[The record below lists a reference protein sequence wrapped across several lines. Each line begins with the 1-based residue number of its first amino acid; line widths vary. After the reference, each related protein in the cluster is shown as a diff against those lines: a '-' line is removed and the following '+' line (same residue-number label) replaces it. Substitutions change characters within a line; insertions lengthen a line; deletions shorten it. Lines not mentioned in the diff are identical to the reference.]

1 MPKARK
7 KKSSAFESSPVKSV
21 FLFGNPNKGKLN
33 LLWQMEHKYVELIN
47 FNIDVLTDVPDI
59 HVQLI
64 KNDRKNSYVRRLQ
77 KQLRPENIN
86 STFCQNAFDA
96 AFIKLSN
103 RLDAVR
109 LEMFKIIDSIF
120 CQSKVLFGLC
130 LDGTGKD
137 EMTACLN
144 EVVRAVRNKKDTA
157 FYMDC
162 IAQLQNMSADE
173 FEAQMDEFH
182 DLYDMVSVQFKIPHV
197 KSEAIPFDSRLMK
210 IEPSTDTAMP
220 YVITLTNPFAKGH
233 RFSIPVSTSRHS
245 LHKIQTHRM
254 AGTVTVKP
262 EGSKIRVGWAY
273 AKSFRKPDTAVC
285 MGVDTGIKD
294 SFFLSDGRSI
304 GSMKEVI
311 DYYHH
316 DVEPAF
322 AQLSSLRN
330 KKRSISHYVRHHKNL
345 PVDVR
350 RFLIQKMDRLEH
362 MIRTADAPYRKK
374 RAYYNMLNHEIK
386 QNVKTYMSCITHDT
400 LTVLELLDIK
410 EFNKSRRLNGD
421 LSAFARG
428 RLQQKLM
435 SELNWY
441 GYDYV
446 EVPPDFTSQ
455 TCPICSFR
463 NAENRSTVNSKLFKC
478 GCCSYEDD
486 ADHVGAVN
494 IRNRATDR
502 ELLKLCKDAKSHKE
516 MQSKLIR
523 LLDERHLEWQMKQL
537 KTSILQE
544 TLLLFCRTYELP
556 LSVHG
561 MSMYGM

>member
-1 MPKARK
+1 MPRARK
-7 KKSSAFESSPVKSV
+7 KKNSAFESSPVKSV
-21 FLFGNPNKGKLN
+21 FLFGKPNKGKLD

-47 FNIDVLTDVPDI
+47 FNIDALMAVPDI
-59 HVQLI
+59 HVQLV
-64 KNDRKNSYVRRLQ
+64 KNDRKNSYVRQLQ
-77 KQLRPENIN
+77 KQLRSKDIN
-86 STFCQNAFDA
+86 SAFCQNAFDT
-96 AFIKLSN
+96 AFTKLSN

-109 LEMFKIIDSIF
+109 LEMFQTIDSLF

-130 LDGTGKD
+130 LDGANKD
-137 EMTACLN
+137 EMIACLN
-144 EVVRAVRNKKDTA
+144 EIIKAARIKKDTA

-173 FEAQMDEFH
+173 FEEQMMEFR
-182 DLYDMVSVQFKIPHV
+182 DLYDMVSIQFKTPHV
-197 KSEAIPFDSRLMK
+197 KSEAIPFDSRLMR
-210 IEPSTDTAMP
+210 IEPSTDTVMP
-220 YVITLTNPFAKGH
+220 YVITLTNPFVKGN
-233 RFSIPVSTSRHS
+233 RISIPVNTSRHS
-245 LHKIQTHRM
+245 LHKIQAGRM
-254 AGTVTVKP
+254 AATVTVKP
-262 EGSKIRVGWAY
+262 EGTKVRIGWSY
-273 AKSFRKPDTAVC
+273 AKSLKKPATTVN

-304 GSMKEVI
+304 GSMKDVI
-311 DYYHH
+311 DFYHRE
-316 DVEPAF
+316 VEPAF

-330 KKRSISHYVRHHKNL
+330 KKRSISYYVRHHKNL
-345 PVDVR
+345 PLDVR
-350 RFLIQKMDRLEH
+350 RSLIQKMDRLEH

-386 QNVKTYMSCITHDT
+386 QNVKTYLSCITHDT

-435 SELNWY
+435 SELNWH

-478 GCCSYEDD
+478 GCCGYEDD
-486 ADHVGAVN
+486 VDHVGAVN
-494 IRNRATDR
+494 IRNRAADR

-516 MQSKLIR
+516 MQSSLVR
-523 LLDERHLEWQMKQL
+523 LLDDRHLDWQMKQL
-537 KTSILQE
+537 KTPILQE
-544 TLLLFCRTYELP
+544 TGNVV
-556 LSVHG
+556 SVL
-561 MSMYGM
+561 

>member
-7 KKSSAFESSPVKSV
+7 KKSSEFESSPVKSV
-21 FLFGNPNKGKLN
+21 FLFGKPNKGKLN
-33 LLWQMEHKYVELIN
+33 LLWQMERKYAELVN
-47 FNIDVLTDVPDI
+47 FNIEALMAVPDI

-64 KNDRKNSYVRRLQ
+64 KNDKKDSYVRQLQ

-86 STFCQNAFDA
+86 SAFCQNAFDT
-96 AFIKLSN
+96 AFTKLSN
-103 RLDAVR
+103 RLDAIR
-109 LEMFKIIDSIF
+109 LEMLKTIDSIF

-130 LDGTGKD
+130 LDGVTKD

-144 EVVRAVRNKKDTA
+144 KVVNAVRNRKDTA
-157 FYMDC
+157 FYLDC
-162 IAQLQNMSADE
+162 IAQLQAMSDDE
-173 FEAQMDEFH
+173 FDAQMMEFR
-182 DLYDMVSVQFKIPHV
+182 DLYDMVSVQFRIPHV

-220 YVITLTNPFAKGH
+220 YVITLSNPFVKGN
-233 RFSIPVSTSRHS
+233 RISIPVNTSRYS
-245 LHKIQTHRM
+245 LHKIQTGRM
-254 AGTVTVKP
+254 AASVTVKP
-262 EGSKIRVGWAY
+262 EGTKVRIGWSY
-273 AKSFRKPDTAVC
+273 AKSFRRPDTAVC

-304 GSMKEVI
+304 GTMKDVI
-311 DYYHH
+311 DYYHRE
-316 DVEPAF
+316 VEPAF

-330 KKRSISHYVRHHKNL
+330 KKRSISYYVRHHKNL
-345 PVDVR
+345 PLDVR
-350 RFLIQKMDRLEH
+350 RSLIQKIDRLEH
-362 MIRTADAPYRKK
+362 MIRTADVPYCKK

-386 QNVKTYMSCITHDT
+386 QDVKTYMSYITHDT
-400 LTVLELLDIK
+400 LTVLELLDIR
-410 EFNKSRRLNGD
+410 EFEKSHRLNGD
-421 LSAFARG
+421 LSTFARG

-478 GCCSYEDD
+478 GCCGYEDD

-494 IRNRATDR
+494 IRNRAADR

-516 MQSKLIR
+516 MQSRLVR
-523 LLDERHLEWQMKQL
+523 LLDDRHLDWQMKQL
-537 KTSILQE
+537 KTPILQE
-544 TLLLFCRTYELP
+544 TGNVV
-556 LSVHG
+556 SVL
-561 MSMYGM
+561 

>member
-7 KKSSAFESSPVKSV
+7 KKNSEFESSPVKSV
-21 FLFGNPNKGKLN
+21 FLSGRPNKGKLD

-47 FNIDVLTDVPDI
+47 FNIEALMAVPDI

-64 KNDRKNSYVRRLQ
+64 KNDKKDSYVRQIQ

-86 STFCQNAFDA
+86 SAFCQNVFDTAFT
-96 AFIKLSN
+96 KLSN
-103 RLDAVR
+103 RLDAIR
-109 LEMFKIIDSIF
+109 LEMLKTIDSIF

-130 LDGTGKD
+130 LDGVAKD

-144 EVVRAVRNKKDTA
+144 KVVNAVRNKKDTA
-157 FYMDC
+157 FYQNC

-173 FEAQMDEFH
+173 FDAQMMEFH
-182 DLYDMVSVQFKIPHV
+182 ELYDMVSIQFKTPHV
-197 KSEAIPFDSRLMK
+197 KSEAIPFDSRLMR
-210 IEPSTDTAMP
+210 IEPSTDTVMP
-220 YVITLTNPFAKGH
+220 YVITLTNPFIKGN
-233 RFSIPVSTSRHS
+233 RISIPINTSRHS
-245 LHKIQTHRM
+245 LHKIQTNRM
-254 AGTVTVKP
+254 AATVTVKL
-262 EGSKIRVGWAY
+262 EGTRVRIGWSY

-304 GSMKEVI
+304 GSMKDVI
-311 DYYHH
+311 DYYHRE
-316 DVEPAF
+316 VEPAF

-330 KKRSISHYVRHHKNL
+330 KKRSISYYVRHHKNL

-350 RFLIQKMDRLEH
+350 RSLIQKMDSLEH

-386 QNVKTYMSCITHDT
+386 QDVKAYMSCITHDT
-400 LTVLELLDIK
+400 LTVLELLDIR
-410 EFNKSRRLNGD
+410 EFEKSHRLNGD
-421 LSAFARG
+421 LSTFARG

-455 TCPICSFR
+455 TCPICSYR
-463 NAENRSTVNSKLFKC
+463 NAENRSIVNSKLFKC
-478 GCCSYEDD
+478 GCCGYEDD

-494 IRNRATDR
+494 IRNRAEDK

-516 MQSKLIR
+516 MQSRLIR
-523 LLDERHLEWQMKQL
+523 LLDDRHLEWQMKQL

-544 TLLLFCRTYELP
+544 TGNAV
-556 LSVHG
+556 SVL
-561 MSMYGM
+561 

>member
-7 KKSSAFESSPVKSV
+7 KKNSEFESSPVKSV
-21 FLFGNPNKGKLN
+21 FLSGRPNKGKLD

-47 FNIDVLTDVPDI
+47 FNIEALMAVPDI

-64 KNDRKNSYVRRLQ
+64 KNDKKDSYVRQLQ
-77 KQLRPENIN
+77 KQLRPKDIN
-86 STFCQNAFDA
+86 SAFCQNAFDA
-96 AFIKLSN
+96 SFTKLSN

-109 LEMFKIIDSIF
+109 LEMFKTIDSIF

-130 LDGTGKD
+130 LDGVVKD

-144 EVVRAVRNKKDTA
+144 KVVNAVRNKKDTA
-157 FYMDC
+157 FYQNC

-173 FEAQMDEFH
+173 FDTQMMEFH
-182 DLYDMVSVQFKIPHV
+182 ELYDMVSIQFKTPHV

-220 YVITLTNPFAKGH
+220 YVITLSNPFVKGS
-233 RFSIPVSTSRHS
+233 RISIPVNTSRHS
-245 LHKIQTHRM
+245 LHKIQANRM
-254 AGTVTVKP
+254 AATVTVKP
-262 EGSKIRVGWAY
+262 EGTKVRIGWSY

-311 DYYHH
+311 DYYHRE
-316 DVEPAF
+316 VEPAF
-322 AQLSSLRN
+322 AQLSRLRN
-330 KKRSISHYVRHHKNL
+330 KKRSISYYVRHHKNL
-345 PVDVR
+345 PLDVR
-350 RFLIQKMDRLEH
+350 RSLIQKMDRLEH
-362 MIRTADAPYRKK
+362 MIRAADAPYRKK

-386 QNVKTYMSCITHDT
+386 QDVKAYMSCITHDT

-410 EFNKSRRLNGD
+410 EFEKSHKLNGD
-421 LSAFARG
+421 LSTFARG
-428 RLQQKLM
+428 KLQQKLM
-435 SELNWY
+435 SELNWH

-455 TCPICSFR
+455 TCPTCSYR

-478 GCCSYEDD
+478 GCCGYEDD

-494 IRNRATDR
+494 IRNRAADR
-502 ELLKLCKDAKSHKE
+502 ELLKLCKDAKNHKE
-516 MQSKLIR
+516 MQSRLIR
-523 LLDERHLEWQMKQL
+523 LLDDRHLEWQMQQL
-537 KTSILQE
+537 KTPILQE
-544 TLLLFCRTYELP
+544 TGNTV
-556 LSVHG
+556 SVL
-561 MSMYGM
+561 

>member
-7 KKSSAFESSPVKSV
+7 KMNSEFEPSPVKSV
-21 FLFGNPNKGKLN
+21 FLFGKPNKGKLD

-47 FNIDVLTDVPDI
+47 FNIEALMAVPDI

-64 KNDRKNSYVRRLQ
+64 KNDKKDSYVRQLQ
-77 KQLRPENIN
+77 KQLRPKDIN
-86 STFCQNAFDA
+86 SAFCQNAFDA
-96 AFIKLSN
+96 SFTKLSN

-109 LEMFKIIDSIF
+109 LEMFKTIDSIF

-130 LDGTGKD
+130 LDGVAKD

-144 EVVRAVRNKKDTA
+144 KVVNAVRNKKDTA
-157 FYMDC
+157 FYQNC

-173 FEAQMDEFH
+173 FDAQMMEFH
-182 DLYDMVSVQFKIPHV
+182 ELYDMVSIQFKTPHV
-197 KSEAIPFDSRLMK
+197 KSEAIPFDSRLMR
-210 IEPSTDTAMP
+210 IESSTDTVMP
-220 YVITLTNPFAKGH
+220 YVITLTNPFIKGN
-233 RFSIPVSTSRHS
+233 RISIPINTSRHS
-245 LHKIQTHRM
+245 LHKIQANRM
-254 AGTVTVKP
+254 AATVTVKP
-262 EGSKIRVGWAY
+262 EGTKVRIGWSY

-330 KKRSISHYVRHHKNL
+330 KKRNISYYVRHHKNL
-345 PVDVR
+345 PADVR
-350 RFLIQKMDRLEH
+350 RSLIQKMDNLEH

-374 RAYYNMLNHEIK
+374 RTYYNMLNHEIK
-386 QNVKTYMSCITHDT
+386 QNVKTYMSFITHDT

-410 EFNKSRRLNGD
+410 EFNKSHRLNGD
-421 LSAFARG
+421 LSTFARG

-446 EVPPDFTSQ
+446 QIPPDFTSQ
-455 TCPICSFR
+455 TCPICSYR
-463 NAENRSTVNSKLFKC
+463 NAENRSTVNSKLFRC
-478 GCCSYEDD
+478 GCCGYEDD

-494 IRNRATDR
+494 IRNRAKDK
-502 ELLKLCKDAKSHKE
+502 ELLKLCKDAKNHKE
-516 MQSKLIR
+516 MQSRLIR
-523 LLDERHLEWQMKQL
+523 LLDNRHLEWQMKQL
-537 KTSILQE
+537 TTPILQE
-544 TLLLFCRTYELP
+544 TGNVV
-556 LSVHG
+556 SVL
-561 MSMYGM
+561 

>member
-1 MPKARK
+1 
-7 KKSSAFESSPVKSV
+7 
-21 FLFGNPNKGKLN
+21 
-33 LLWQMEHKYVELIN
+33 MEHKYIKLIN
-47 FNIDVLTDVPDI
+47 FNIDVLNGVPDI

-64 KNDRKNSYVRRLQ
+64 KNDKKDSYVRQLQ
-77 KQLRPENIN
+77 KQLRPKDIN
-86 STFCQNAFDA
+86 SAFCQNAFDT
-96 AFIKLSN
+96 AFTKLSN

-137 EMTACLN
+137 EMTTCLN

-220 YVITLTNPFAKGH
+220 YVITLSDPFAKGH

-245 LHKIQTHRM
+245 LHKIQTNRM

-273 AKSFRKPDTAVC
+273 AKSFRKPDTDVC

-311 DYYHH
+311 DYYHRE
-316 DVEPAF
+316 VEPAF

-330 KKRSISHYVRHHKNL
+330 KKRSISYYVRHHKNL
-345 PVDVR
+345 PLGVR
-350 RFLIQKMDRLEH
+350 RSLIQKMDRLEH

-428 RLQQKLM
+428 RLQQKLI

-455 TCPICSFR
+455 TCPICNYR

-478 GCCSYEDD
+478 GYCGYEDD

-494 IRNRATDR
+494 IRNRAADK
-502 ELLKLCKDAKSHKE
+502 ELLKLCKDAKNHKE
-516 MQSKLIR
+516 MQSRLIR
-523 LLDERHLEWQMKQL
+523 LLDERHLDWQMKQL
-537 KTSILQE
+537 KTPILQE
-544 TLLLFCRTYELP
+544 TGNTVFVL
-556 LSVHG
+556 
-561 MSMYGM
+561 

>member
-1 MPKARK
+1 MTL
-7 KKSSAFESSPVKSV
+7 PVKSV
-21 FLFGNPNKGKLN
+21 FLFGKPNKGKLD

-47 FNIDVLTDVPDI
+47 FNIEALMAVPDI

-64 KNDRKNSYVRRLQ
+64 KNDKKDSYVRQLQ
-77 KQLRPENIN
+77 KQLRPKDIN
-86 STFCQNAFDA
+86 SAFCQNAFDA
-96 AFIKLSN
+96 SFTKLSN

-109 LEMFKIIDSIF
+109 LEMLRTIDSVF

-130 LDGTGKD
+130 LDGVAKD

-144 EVVRAVRNKKDTA
+144 KVVNAVRNKKDTA
-157 FYMDC
+157 FYQNC

-173 FEAQMDEFH
+173 FDAQMMEFH
-182 DLYDMVSVQFKIPHV
+182 ELYDMVSVQFRIPHV
-197 KSEAIPFDSRLMK
+197 ISEAIPFDSRLMK
-210 IEPSTDTAMP
+210 IEPSTDTVMP
-220 YVITLTNPFAKGH
+220 YVITLSNPFVKGS
-233 RFSIPVSTSRHS
+233 RISIPVNTSRHS
-245 LHKIQTHRM
+245 LHKIQANRM
-254 AGTVTVKP
+254 AATVTVKP
-262 EGSKIRVGWAY
+262 EGTRVRIGWSY

-311 DYYHH
+311 DYYHRE
-316 DVEPAF
+316 VEPAF

-330 KKRSISHYVRHHKNL
+330 KKRSISHYVRHHTNL
-345 PVDVR
+345 PADVR
-350 RFLIQKMDRLEH
+350 RSLIQKMDNLEH

-374 RAYYNMLNHEIK
+374 RTYYNMLNHEIK

-410 EFNKSRRLNGD
+410 EFNKSRKLNGD

-428 RLQQKLM
+428 KLQQKLM

-455 TCPICSFR
+455 TCPTCSYR
-463 NAENRSTVNSKLFKC
+463 NAENRSTVNSKLFRC
-478 GCCSYEDD
+478 GCCGYEDD

-494 IRNRATDR
+494 IRNRAADK
-502 ELLKLCKDAKSHKE
+502 ELFKLCKDAKSHKE
-516 MQSKLIR
+516 MQSRLIR
-523 LLDERHLEWQMKQL
+523 LLDDRHLDWQMKQL

-544 TLLLFCRTYELP
+544 TGNAV
-556 LSVHG
+556 SVL
-561 MSMYGM
+561 

>member
-1 MPKARK
+1 MPRARK
-7 KKSSAFESSPVKSV
+7 KKNSAFESSPVKSV
-21 FLFGNPNKGKLN
+21 FLFGKPNKGKLD

-47 FNIDVLTDVPDI
+47 FNIDALMAVPDI
-59 HVQLI
+59 HVQLV
-64 KNDRKNSYVRRLQ
+64 KNDRKNSYVRQLQ
-77 KQLRPENIN
+77 KQLRSKDIN
-86 STFCQNAFDA
+86 SAFCQNAFDT
-96 AFIKLSN
+96 AFTKLSN

-109 LEMFKIIDSIF
+109 LEMFQTIDSLF

-130 LDGTGKD
+130 LDGANKD
-137 EMTACLN
+137 EMIACLN
-144 EVVRAVRNKKDTA
+144 EIIKAARIKKDIT
-157 FYMDC
+157 FYRDC

-173 FEAQMDEFH
+173 FEEQMMEFR
-182 DLYDMVSVQFKIPHV
+182 DLYDMVSIQFKTPHV
-197 KSEAIPFDSRLMK
+197 KSEAIPFDSRLMR
-210 IEPSTDTAMP
+210 IEPSTDTVMP
-220 YVITLTNPFAKGH
+220 YVITLTNPFVKGN
-233 RFSIPVSTSRHS
+233 RISIPVNTSRHS
-245 LHKIQTHRM
+245 LHKIQANRM
-254 AGTVTVKP
+254 AATVTVKP
-262 EGSKIRVGWAY
+262 EGTKVRIGWSY
-273 AKSFRKPDTAVC
+273 AKSLKKPVTTVN

-304 GSMKEVI
+304 GSMKDVI
-311 DYYHH
+311 DFYHRE
-316 DVEPAF
+316 VEPAF

-330 KKRSISHYVRHHKNL
+330 KKRSISYYVRHHKNL
-345 PVDVR
+345 PLDVR
-350 RFLIQKMDRLEH
+350 RSLIQKMDRLEH

-386 QNVKTYMSCITHDT
+386 QDVKTYMSCITHDA

-435 SELNWY
+435 SELNWH

-455 TCPICSFR
+455 TCPICSYR

-478 GCCSYEDD
+478 GCCGYEDD

-494 IRNRATDR
+494 IRNRAADR

-516 MQSKLIR
+516 MQSSLVR
-523 LLDERHLEWQMKQL
+523 LLDDRHLDWQMKQL
-537 KTSILQE
+537 TTPILQE
-544 TLLLFCRTYELP
+544 TENVV
-556 LSVHG
+556 SVL
-561 MSMYGM
+561 

>member
-7 KKSSAFESSPVKSV
+7 KMNSEFEPSPVKSV
-21 FLFGNPNKGKLN
+21 FLFGKPNKGKLD

-47 FNIDVLTDVPDI
+47 FNIEALMAVPDI
-59 HVQLI
+59 YVQLI
-64 KNDRKNSYVRRLQ
+64 KNDKKDSYVRQLQ
-77 KQLRPENIN
+77 KQLRPKDIN
-86 STFCQNAFDA
+86 SAFCQNAFDA
-96 AFIKLSN
+96 SFTKLSN

-109 LEMFKIIDSIF
+109 LEMFKTIDSIF

-130 LDGTGKD
+130 LDGVAKD

-144 EVVRAVRNKKDTA
+144 KVVNAVRNKKDTA
-157 FYMDC
+157 FYQNC

-173 FEAQMDEFH
+173 FDAQMMEFH
-182 DLYDMVSVQFKIPHV
+182 ELYDMVSIQFKTPHV
-197 KSEAIPFDSRLMK
+197 KSEAIPFDSRLMR
-210 IEPSTDTAMP
+210 IEPSTDTVMP
-220 YVITLTNPFAKGH
+220 YVITLTNPFVKGN
-233 RFSIPVSTSRHS
+233 RISIPINTSRHS
-245 LHKIQTHRM
+245 LHKIQANRM
-254 AGTVTVKP
+254 AATVTVKP
-262 EGSKIRVGWAY
+262 EGTKVRIGWSY

-330 KKRSISHYVRHHKNL
+330 KKRNISYYVRHHKNL
-345 PVDVR
+345 LLDVR
-350 RFLIQKMDRLEH
+350 RSLIQKMDNLEH

-374 RAYYNMLNHEIK
+374 RAYYNMLNHEIIHD
-386 QNVKTYMSCITHDT
+386 VKTYMSCITHDT

-410 EFNKSRRLNGD
+410 EFNKSRKLNGD

-455 TCPICSFR
+455 TCPICSYR
-463 NAENRSTVNSKLFKC
+463 NAENRSTVNSKLFRC
-478 GCCSYEDD
+478 GCCGYEDD

-494 IRNRATDR
+494 IRNRAKDK
-502 ELLKLCKDAKSHKE
+502 ELLKLCKDAKNHKE
-516 MQSKLIR
+516 MQSRLIR
-523 LLDERHLEWQMKQL
+523 LLDNRHLEWQMKQL
-537 KTSILQE
+537 TTPILQE
-544 TLLLFCRTYELP
+544 TGNVV
-556 LSVHG
+556 SVL
-561 MSMYGM
+561 

>member
-7 KKSSAFESSPVKSV
+7 KKSSEFEASPVKSV
-21 FLFGNPNKGKLN
+21 FLFGKPNKGKLDV
-33 LLWQMEHKYVELIN
+33 LWQMERQYVELIN
-47 FNIDVLTDVPDI
+47 FNIEALMAVPDI
-59 HVQLI
+59 HVQLV
-64 KNDRKNSYVRRLQ
+64 KNDKKDSYVRQLQ
-77 KQLRPENIN
+77 KQLRPKDIN
-86 STFCQNAFDA
+86 SAFCQNAFDT
-96 AFIKLSN
+96 AFTKLAN
-103 RLDAVR
+103 RLDAIR
-109 LEMFKIIDSIF
+109 LEMLKTIDSIF

-130 LDGTGKD
+130 LDCANKD
-137 EMTACLN
+137 KMIASLN
-144 EVVRAVRNKKDTA
+144 EVIKAARIKKDIN
-157 FYMDC
+157 FYLDC

-173 FEAQMDEFH
+173 FEAQMMEFR
-182 DLYDMVSVQFKIPHV
+182 DLYDMVSIQFKTPHV

-220 YVITLTNPFAKGH
+220 YVITLSNPFVKSS
-233 RFSIPVSTSRHS
+233 RISIPVNTSRHS
-245 LHKIQTHRM
+245 LHKIQANRM
-254 AGTVTVKP
+254 AAAVTVKP
-262 EGSKIRVGWAY
+262 EGTKVRIGWSY

-294 SFFLSDGRSI
+294 SSFLSDGRSI

-311 DYYHH
+311 DYYHRE
-316 DVEPAF
+316 VEPAF

-330 KKRSISHYVRHHKNL
+330 KKRSISYYVRHHKNL

-350 RFLIQKMDRLEH
+350 RSLIQKMDSLEH

-386 QNVKTYMSCITHDT
+386 QDVKAYMSCITHDT

-410 EFNKSRRLNGD
+410 EFEKSRKLNGD
-421 LSAFARG
+421 LSTFARG
-428 RLQQKLM
+428 KLQQKLM

-455 TCPICSFR
+455 TCPICSYR
-463 NAENRSTVNSKLFKC
+463 NAENRSKVNSKIFKC
-478 GCCSYEDD
+478 GCCGYEDD

-494 IRNRATDR
+494 IRNRAADR
-502 ELLKLCKDAKSHKE
+502 ELLKLCKEAKNHKE
-516 MQSKLIR
+516 MQSRLIR
-523 LLDERHLEWQMKQL
+523 LLDDRHLEWQMKQL

-544 TLLLFCRTYELP
+544 TGNAV
-556 LSVHG
+556 SVL
-561 MSMYGM
+561 

>member
-7 KKSSAFESSPVKSV
+7 KKSSEFESSPVKSV
-21 FLFGNPNKGKLN
+21 FLFGKPNKGKLN
-33 LLWQMEHKYVELIN
+33 LLWQMERKYVELVN
-47 FNIDVLTDVPDI
+47 FNIEALMAVPDI
-59 HVQLI
+59 YVQLI
-64 KNDRKNSYVRRLQ
+64 KNDKKNSCVRQLQ
-77 KQLRPENIN
+77 KQLRPKDIN
-86 STFCQNAFDA
+86 SAFCQNAFDT
-96 AFIKLSN
+96 AFTKLAN
-103 RLDAVR
+103 RLDAIR
-109 LEMFKIIDSIF
+109 LEMFKAIDSIF

-130 LDGTGKD
+130 LDGVTRD

-144 EVVRAVRNKKDTA
+144 KVVNAVQNRKDTA
-157 FYMDC
+157 FYLDC
-162 IAQLQNMSADE
+162 IVQLQALSDDE
-173 FEAQMDEFH
+173 LEAQMIELR
-182 DLYDMVSVQFKIPHV
+182 DLYDMVSVQFRMPHV

-220 YVITLTNPFAKGH
+220 YVITLSNPFVKGN
-233 RFSIPVSTSRHS
+233 RISIPVNTSRYS
-245 LHKIQTHRM
+245 LHKIQTGRM
-254 AGTVTVKP
+254 AASVTVKP
-262 EGSKIRVGWAY
+262 EGTKVRIGWSY
-273 AKSFRKPDTAVC
+273 AKSFRRPDTAVC

-311 DYYHH
+311 DYYHRE
-316 DVEPAF
+316 VEPAF

-330 KKRSISHYVRHHKNL
+330 KKRSISYYVCHHKNL
-345 PVDVR
+345 PLDVR
-350 RFLIQKMDRLEH
+350 RSLIQKMDRLEH

-386 QNVKTYMSCITHDT
+386 QNVKAYMSCITHDT

-421 LSAFARG
+421 LSTFARG

-441 GYDYV
+441 GYDCA

-455 TCPICSFR
+455 TCPICSYR

-478 GCCSYEDD
+478 GCCGYEDD

-494 IRNRATDR
+494 IRNRAADK

-516 MQSKLIR
+516 MQSRLIR
-523 LLDERHLEWQMKQL
+523 LLDDRHLDWQMKQL
-537 KTSILQE
+537 KTPILQE
-544 TLLLFCRTYELP
+544 TGNTV
-556 LSVHG
+556 SVL
-561 MSMYGM
+561 

>member
-1 MPKARK
+1 MPRARK
-7 KKSSAFESSPVKSV
+7 KKNSAFESSPVKSV
-21 FLFGNPNKGKLN
+21 FLFGKPNKGKLD

-47 FNIDVLTDVPDI
+47 FNIDALMAVPDI
-59 HVQLI
+59 HVQLV
-64 KNDRKNSYVRRLQ
+64 KNDRKNSYVRQLQ
-77 KQLRPENIN
+77 KQLRSKDIN
-86 STFCQNAFDA
+86 SAFCQNAFDT
-96 AFIKLSN
+96 AFTKLSN

-109 LEMFKIIDSIF
+109 LEMFQTIDSLF

-130 LDGTGKD
+130 LDGANKD
-137 EMTACLN
+137 EMIACLN
-144 EVVRAVRNKKDTA
+144 EIIKAARIKKDIT
-157 FYMDC
+157 FYRDC

-173 FEAQMDEFH
+173 FEEQMMEFR
-182 DLYDMVSVQFKIPHV
+182 DLYDMVSIQFKTPHV
-197 KSEAIPFDSRLMK
+197 KSEAIPFDSRLMR
-210 IEPSTDTAMP
+210 IEPSTDTVMP
-220 YVITLTNPFAKGH
+220 YVITLTNPFVKGN
-233 RFSIPVSTSRHS
+233 RISIPVNTSRHS
-245 LHKIQTHRM
+245 LHKIQANRM
-254 AGTVTVKP
+254 AATVTVKP
-262 EGSKIRVGWAY
+262 EGTKVRIGWSY
-273 AKSFRKPDTAVC
+273 AKSLKKPVTTVN

-304 GSMKEVI
+304 GSMKDVI
-311 DYYHH
+311 DFYHRE
-316 DVEPAF
+316 VEPAF

-330 KKRSISHYVRHHKNL
+330 KKRSISYYVRHHKNL
-345 PVDVR
+345 PLDVR
-350 RFLIQKMDRLEH
+350 RSLIQKMDRLEH

-386 QNVKTYMSCITHDT
+386 QDVKTYMSCITHDA

-435 SELNWY
+435 SELNWH

-478 GCCSYEDD
+478 GCCGYEDD

-494 IRNRATDR
+494 IRNRAADR

-516 MQSKLIR
+516 MQSSLVR
-523 LLDERHLEWQMKQL
+523 LLDDRHLDWQMKQL
-537 KTSILQE
+537 TTPILQE
-544 TLLLFCRTYELP
+544 TENVV
-556 LSVHG
+556 SVL
-561 MSMYGM
+561 

>member
-7 KKSSAFESSPVKSV
+7 KKNSEFESSPVKSV
-21 FLFGNPNKGKLN
+21 FLFGKPNKGKLD

-47 FNIDVLTDVPDI
+47 FNIEALMAVPDI

-64 KNDRKNSYVRRLQ
+64 KNDKKDSYVRQLQ
-77 KQLRPENIN
+77 KQLRPKDIN
-86 STFCQNAFDA
+86 SAFCQNAFDA
-96 AFIKLSN
+96 SFTKLSN
-103 RLDAVR
+103 RLGAVR
-109 LEMFKIIDSIF
+109 LEMFKTIDSIF

-130 LDGTGKD
+130 LDGVAKD

-144 EVVRAVRNKKDTA
+144 KVVNAVRNKKDTA
-157 FYMDC
+157 FYQNC

-173 FEAQMDEFH
+173 FDAQMMEFH
-182 DLYDMVSVQFKIPHV
+182 ELYDMVSIQFKTPHV
-197 KSEAIPFDSRLMK
+197 KSEAIPFDSRLMR
-210 IEPSTDTAMP
+210 IEPSTDTVMP
-220 YVITLTNPFAKGH
+220 YVITLTNPFIKGN
-233 RFSIPVSTSRHS
+233 RISIPINTSRHS
-245 LHKIQTHRM
+245 LHKIQTNRM
-254 AGTVTVKP
+254 AATVTVKL
-262 EGSKIRVGWAY
+262 EGTRVRIGWSY

-304 GSMKEVI
+304 GSMKDVI
-311 DYYHH
+311 DYYHRE
-316 DVEPAF
+316 VEPAF

-330 KKRSISHYVRHHKNL
+330 KKRSISYYVRHHKNL
-345 PVDVR
+345 PADVR
-350 RFLIQKMDRLEH
+350 RSLIQKMDNLEH

-386 QNVKTYMSCITHDT
+386 QDVKAYMSCITHDT

-410 EFNKSRRLNGD
+410 EFEKSHKLNGD
-421 LSAFARG
+421 LSTFARG
-428 RLQQKLM
+428 KLQQKLM

-455 TCPICSFR
+455 TCPICSYR
-463 NAENRSTVNSKLFKC
+463 NAENRSTVNSKLFRC
-478 GCCSYEDD
+478 GCCGYEDD

-494 IRNRATDR
+494 IRNRAADK
-502 ELLKLCKDAKSHKE
+502 ELLKLCKYAKSHKE
-516 MQSKLIR
+516 MQSRLIR
-523 LLDERHLEWQMKQL
+523 LLDDRHLDWQMKQL

-544 TLLLFCRTYELP
+544 TGNAV
-556 LSVHG
+556 SVL
-561 MSMYGM
+561 

>member
-7 KKSSAFESSPVKSV
+7 KKNSAFESSPVKSV
-21 FLFGNPNKGKLN
+21 FLFGNPNRGKLD
-33 LLWQMEHKYVELIN
+33 LLWQMEHKYIKLIN
-47 FNIDVLTDVPDI
+47 FNIDVLNGVPDI

-64 KNDRKNSYVRRLQ
+64 KNDKKDSYVLQLQ
-77 KQLRPENIN
+77 KQLRPKDIN
-86 STFCQNAFDA
+86 SAFCQNAFDT
-96 AFIKLSN
+96 AFTKLSN

-137 EMTACLN
+137 EMTTCLN

-220 YVITLTNPFAKGH
+220 YVITLSDPFAKGH

-245 LHKIQTHRM
+245 LHKIQTSRM

-350 RFLIQKMDRLEH
+350 RSLIQKMDRLEH

-386 QNVKTYMSCITHDT
+386 QNVKTYMSFITHDT

-428 RLQQKLM
+428 RLQQKLI

-455 TCPICSFR
+455 TCPVCGYRHSD
-463 NAENRSTVNSKLFKC
+463 NRSTVNSKLFKC
-478 GCCSYEDD
+478 GCCGYEDD

-494 IRNRATDR
+494 IRNRAADK
-502 ELLKLCKDAKSHKE
+502 ELLKLCKDAKNHKE
-516 MQSKLIR
+516 MQSRLIR
-523 LLDERHLEWQMKQL
+523 LLDERHLDWQMKQL
-537 KTSILQE
+537 KTPILQE
-544 TLLLFCRTYELP
+544 TGNTVFVL
-556 LSVHG
+556 
-561 MSMYGM
+561 

>member
-7 KKSSAFESSPVKSV
+7 KMNSEFEPSPVKSV
-21 FLFGNPNKGKLN
+21 FLFGKPNKGKLD

-47 FNIDVLTDVPDI
+47 FNIEALMAVPDI

-64 KNDRKNSYVRRLQ
+64 KNDKKDSYVRQLQ
-77 KQLRPENIN
+77 KQLRPKDIN
-86 STFCQNAFDA
+86 SAFCQNAFDA
-96 AFIKLSN
+96 SFTKLSN

-109 LEMFKIIDSIF
+109 LEMFKTIDSIF

-130 LDGTGKD
+130 LDGVAKD

-144 EVVRAVRNKKDTA
+144 KVVNAVRNKKDTA
-157 FYMDC
+157 FYQNC

-173 FEAQMDEFH
+173 FDAQMMEFH
-182 DLYDMVSVQFKIPHV
+182 ELYDMVSIQFKTPHV
-197 KSEAIPFDSRLMK
+197 KSEAIPFDSRLMR
-210 IEPSTDTAMP
+210 IEPSTDAVMP
-220 YVITLTNPFAKGH
+220 YVITLTNPFVKGN
-233 RFSIPVSTSRHS
+233 RISIPINTSRHS
-245 LHKIQTHRM
+245 LHKIQANRM
-254 AGTVTVKP
+254 AATVTVKP
-262 EGSKIRVGWAY
+262 EGTKVRIGWSY

-330 KKRSISHYVRHHKNL
+330 KKRNISYYVRHHKNL
-345 PVDVR
+345 PLDVR
-350 RFLIQKMDRLEH
+350 RSLIQKMDNLEH

-374 RAYYNMLNHEIK
+374 RAYYNMLNHEIIHD
-386 QNVKTYMSCITHDT
+386 VKTYMSCITHDT

-410 EFNKSRRLNGD
+410 EFNKSRKLNGD

-455 TCPICSFR
+455 TCPTCSYR

-478 GCCSYEDD
+478 GCCGYKDD

-494 IRNRATDR
+494 IRNRAADR
-502 ELLKLCKDAKSHKE
+502 ELLKLCKDAKNHKE
-516 MQSKLIR
+516 MQSRLIR
-523 LLDERHLEWQMKQL
+523 LLDDRHLEWQMQQL
-537 KTSILQE
+537 KTPILQE
-544 TLLLFCRTYELP
+544 TGNTV
-556 LSVHG
+556 SVL
-561 MSMYGM
+561 

>member
-7 KKSSAFESSPVKSV
+7 KKSSEFEASPVKSV
-21 FLFGNPNKGKLN
+21 FLFGKPNKGKLD

-47 FNIDVLTDVPDI
+47 FNIEALMAVPDI

-64 KNDRKNSYVRRLQ
+64 KNDKKDSYVRQLQ

-86 STFCQNAFDA
+86 SAFCQNAIDT
-96 AFIKLSN
+96 AFTKLSN
-103 RLDAVR
+103 RLDAIR
-109 LEMFKIIDSIF
+109 LEMLKTIDSIF
-120 CQSKVLFGLC
+120 CQSKVLFGLY
-130 LDGTGKD
+130 LDGVTKD

-144 EVVRAVRNKKDTA
+144 KVVNAVRNRKDTA
-157 FYMDC
+157 FYLDC

-173 FEAQMDEFH
+173 FEEQMIELC
-182 DLYDMVSVQFKIPHV
+182 DLHDMVSVQFRMPYV

-210 IEPSTDTAMP
+210 IEPSTDTVMP
-220 YVITLTNPFAKGH
+220 YVITLTNPFIKGN
-233 RFSIPVSTSRHS
+233 RISIPVNTSRHS
-245 LHKIQTHRM
+245 LHKIQASRM
-254 AGTVTVKP
+254 AATVTVKP
-262 EGSKIRVGWAY
+262 EGTKLRVGWSY
-273 AKSFRKPDTAVC
+273 AKSLRKPATTVN

-304 GSMKEVI
+304 GSMKDVI
-311 DYYHH
+311 DFYHRE
-316 DVEPAF
+316 VELAF

-330 KKRSISHYVRHHKNL
+330 KKRSISYYVRHHKNL
-345 PVDVR
+345 PLDVR
-350 RFLIQKMDRLEH
+350 RSLIQKMDRLEH
-362 MIRTADAPYRKK
+362 MIRTTDAPYRKK
-374 RAYYNMLNHEIK
+374 RTYYNMLNHEIK
-386 QNVKTYMSCITHDT
+386 QDVKTYMSCITHDT

-410 EFNKSRRLNGD
+410 EFEKSHKLNGD

-435 SELNWY
+435 SELNWH

-478 GCCSYEDD
+478 GCCGYEDD

-494 IRNRATDR
+494 IRNRAADR

-516 MQSKLIR
+516 MQSRLVR
-523 LLDERHLEWQMKQL
+523 LLDDRHLDWQMKQL
-537 KTSILQE
+537 KTPILQE
-544 TLLLFCRTYELP
+544 TGNVV
-556 LSVHG
+556 SVL
-561 MSMYGM
+561 